1 MAGPSLDI
9 KLLPWQEEVFLDPA
23 RFKVIVAGRR
33 CGKSNFAKFRL
44 VMEALGTPNCEVMY
58 CAPTMNQARKILWKE
73 LMEFTQPVWHPK
85 HPPHVNNL
93 EITLLNGSVI
103 SLRGSDRPDTI
114 RGVKLKFCVL
124 DEYADIKPDVW
135 ETIIRPA
142 LADLKGH
149 AIFISTPKGRNGLWD
164 LYQLGMHG
172 EDPDW
177 KSWHLTT
184 YDNPTI
190 DPAEIEAAKRTM
202 SSFAFRQEFMAS
214 FESQGSELFK
224 DEWIKYGDE
233 PDLGDYYVA
242 IDLAGFQEVGKTKS
256 KNSRLDESA
265 IAIVKVTPEGNWW
278 IKDILRGRWELNET
292 ANKIFQTVAEVRPV
306 AVGIEKGIARQAV
319 MSPLSDL
326 QRKYNK
332 FFNVK
337 ELTHGN
343 QKKTDR
349 VVWALQGRFE
359 HGRVTLNKGDWNEQ
373 FLDQLFQFPSSLTH
387 DDLIDALAYTD
398 QLAQIPYGIAD
409 FEDTEYVPL
418 DSLSGY

>member
-1 MAGPSLDI
+1 VAGPSLDI
-9 KLLPWQEEVFLDPA
+9 KLLPWQEEVWKDPT

-44 VMEALGTPNCEVMY
+44 VMEALETPNCEVFY
-58 CAPTMNQARKILWKE
+58 VTGTMGQARKVMWKE
-73 LMEFTQPVWHPK
+73 LLEFAHPVLHPK

-93 EITLLNGSVI
+93 EVTLINGSVI
-103 SLRGSDRPDTI
+103 SLRGADRPDTM
-114 RGVKLKFCVL
+114 RGVKLKFVVL
-124 DEYADIKPDVW
+124 DEFADVALDVW
-135 ETIIRPA
+135 DSILRPA
-142 LADLKGH
+142 LADLKGD
-149 AIFISTPKGRNGLWD
+149 AIFISTPKGRTHLWD
-164 LYQLGMHG
+164 LYQKGAQG
-172 EDPDW
+172 DDPDW

-190 DPAEIEAAKRTM
+190 DPAEIDAAKKSM
-202 SSFAFRQEFMAS
+202 SSFAFHQEFMAS
-214 FESQGSELFK
+214 FASQGSVLFK

-233 PDLGDYYVA
+233 PEFGDYYVA
-242 IDLAGFQEVGKTKS
+242 IDLAGFQEVGKAKS

-292 ANKIFQTVAEVRPV
+292 ANKIFQTVADIRPV

-337 ELTHGN
+337 DLTHGN
-343 QKKTDR
+343 QRKTDR

-359 HGRVTLNKGDWNEQ
+359 NGRITLNKGDWNEQ

-387 DDLIDALAYTD
+387 DDLIDALAYCD
-398 QLAQIPYGIAD
+398 QLAQIPYGISD
-409 FEDTEYVPL
+409 FEDTVYKPL
-418 DSLSGY
+418 DIWSGY